1 MTGMSGSGRW
11 RRGRQSGSGVAE
23 RTSLRDLVDESRC
36 HVGVE
41 GVPARARAL
50 PDTLEPRSMWTDA
63 GSLQVWAGP
72 MFCRLSQF
80 MNDAHW
86 CGMC

>member
-1 MTGMSGSGRW
+1 
-11 RRGRQSGSGVAE
+11 VAK
-23 RTSLRDLVDESRC
+23 RTTLRDLADVGRR

-41 GVPARARAL
+41 AVPARARARSL
-50 PDTLEPRSMWTDA
+50 TPGTLEPRAMWTDA

-72 MFCRLSQF
+72 IFCRLSQF

-86 CGMC
+86 CGIC